1 MSEAVVT
8 WDPSPCRL
16 LRGWNR
22 GRHRAQSRETG
33 VLATP
38 GAKLFLPFVQLFTAS
53 LTPHFNCQESFNL
66 SAKKTNWEIF
76 ETSPGGILK
85 SMSSSC
91 VSLGIDIL
99 IFKKYIAKE
108 VDTVPLNKPKYQ
120 AIRPQLS
127 KLLAHLFN
135 RMLGSYKNDDV
146 DLNLLKCVHSNFGWK
161 KKSRFQSSVY
171 NKIPLLF
178 FKIFAYRY
186 TCITETDKY
195 T

>member
-1 MSEAVVT
+1 MSDQIWAPVIPKVT
-8 WDPSPCRL
+8 DPTSGSLQQRSVWAL
-16 LRGWNR
+16 
-22 GRHRAQSRETG
+22 SSE
-33 VLATP
+33 
-38 GAKLFLPFVQLFTAS
+38 LPFAQLFTAS

-146 DLNLLKCVHSNFGWK
+146 DLNLLKCVHSNFG
-161 KKSRFQSSVY
+161 
-171 NKIPLLF
+171 
-178 FKIFAYRY
+178 
-186 TCITETDKY
+186 
-195 T
+195 